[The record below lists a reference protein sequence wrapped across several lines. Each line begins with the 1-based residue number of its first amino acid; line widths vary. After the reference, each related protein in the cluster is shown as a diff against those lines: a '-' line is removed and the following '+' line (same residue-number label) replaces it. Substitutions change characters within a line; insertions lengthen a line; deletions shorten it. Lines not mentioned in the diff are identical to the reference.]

1 MPANRESNHRP
12 IVIVGAGLAGLACA
26 AVLAAKGL
34 EVTLV
39 GPPGNAGDTR
49 TTALLDG
56 SIQALAK
63 AGIRIAGHP
72 EAAPLRV
79 MSIVDATQRLL
90 RARPIAFQAEE
101 IGLEAFGW
109 NIPNGALSRILQARL
124 HEAGVEHLPV
134 RVLSAEPGANGLVLK
149 LDGQPDLAADLIV
162 AADGRASLVRQAAG
176 IETRSH
182 DYPQVALALNL
193 KIGRTHRDISTEF
206 HTESGPFTLVPLPGQ
221 RASLVWVVSP
231 EKADELR
238 AMDDAALS
246 RAIEIQ
252 SHALLGHVQVDGRR
266 SFWPMSAVVAVT
278 QAADRVALI
287 GEAAH
292 VLPPIGAQGFNLTL
306 RDIAALAKCL
316 EGTRSLEGA
325 RDPGEASVL
334 EAYARARRLDI
345 GTRHSAVDLLNRSL
359 LSGHFPL
366 QGLRGLGLYALER
379 VGPLRRVMMRQGL
392 ARAAEH

>member
-1 MPANRESNHRP
+1 M
-12 IVIVGAGLAGLACA
+12 
-26 AVLAAKGL
+26 
-34 EVTLV
+34 

-56 SIQALAK
+56 SVQALAK
-63 AGIRIAGHP
+63 AGIRIADHP

-90 RARPIAFQAEE
+90 RARPIAFKAEE

-109 NIPNGALSRILQARL
+109 NIPNGALTQILQA
-124 HEAGVEHLPV
+124 HVQDAGVEHLPV
-134 RVLSAEPGANGLVLK
+134 RVLAADQGPNGLVLK
-149 LDGQPDLAADLIV
+149 LDGQPDLTADLTI

-193 KIGRTHRDISTEF
+193 KVGRTHRDISTEF

-231 EKADELR
+231 QKAEELR
-238 AMDDAALS
+238 VLDDAALA

-252 SHALLGHVQVDGRR
+252 SHALLGHVEVDGRR
-266 SFWPMSAVVAVT
+266 SFWPMSAIVAAT
-278 QAADRVALI
+278 QAAGRVALI

-306 RDIAALAKCL
+306 RDIAALARAL
-316 EGTRSLEGA
+316 EAAG
-325 RDPGEASVL
+325 DPGDASVL
-334 EAYARARRLDI
+334 EAYAKARRLDI

>member
-1 MPANRESNHRP
+1 MPANRESNHRS
-12 IVIVGAGLAGLACA
+12 IVIVGAGLAGQACA
-26 AVLAAKGL
+26 AVLAAKGFRT
-34 EVTLV
+34 TLV
-39 GPPGNAGDTR
+39 GPPGNVGDTR

-63 AGIRIAGHP
+63 AGIPIAGHP

-90 RARPIAFQAEE
+90 RARPVAFKAEE

-109 NIPNGALSRILQARL
+109 NIPNGALTQILQARL
-124 HEAGVEHLPV
+124 QEAGVEHLPV
-134 RVLSAEPGANGLVLK
+134 RVLAAERGSSGLVLK
-149 LDGQPDLAADLIV
+149 LDGQPDLTTDLAI

-182 DYPQVALALNL
+182 DYPQMALALNL
-193 KIGRTHRDISTEF
+193 KIGRPHRDVSTEF

-252 SHALLGHVQVDGRR
+252 SHALLGHVEVDGRR
-266 SFWPMSAVVAVT
+266 SFWPMSAVVAAT
-278 QAADRVALI
+278 QAAERVALI

-306 RDIAALAKCL
+306 RDIAALAKAL
-316 EGTRSLEGA
+316 EAA
-325 RDPGEASVL
+325 RDPGDAGVT
-334 EAYARARRLDI
+334 EAYAKARRLDI

>member
-1 MPANRESNHRP
+1 MPANHESNHRSI
-12 IVIVGAGLAGLACA
+12 IVVGAGLAGLACA
-26 AVLAAKGL
+26 AVLAARGRQ
-34 EVTLV
+34 VTLV
-39 GPPGNAGDTR
+39 GPSGNIGDTR

-63 AGIRIAGHP
+63 AGVMIAGQP

-90 RARPIAFQAEE
+90 RARPVAFRAEE

-109 NIPNGALSRILQARL
+109 NIPNGALSQLLQERL
-124 HEAGVEHLPV
+124 HQAGVEHVPE
-134 RVLSAEPGANGLVLK
+134 RVLAVEQCERGLTLK
-149 LDGQPDLAADLIV
+149 LEGRPDFTADLIV
-162 AADGRASLVRQAAG
+162 AADGRGSLVRQAAG

-193 KIGRTHRDISTEF
+193 KIGRPHRDVSTEF
-206 HTESGPFTLVPLPGQ
+206 HTEFGPFTLVPLPGL

-231 EKADELR
+231 EKAEELR

-252 SHALLGHVQVDGRR
+252 SHALLGRTEVDGRR
-266 SFWPMSAVVAVT
+266 SFWPMGTVMATS
-278 QAADRVALI
+278 QAADRLALV
-287 GEAAH
+287 GEAGH

-306 RDIAALAKCL
+306 RDIAALVRA
-316 EGTRSLEGA
+316 LEGA
-325 RDPGEASVL
+325 GDPGDPAVL
-334 EAYARARRLDI
+334 RAYAKARRLDI

-379 VGPLRRVMMRQGL
+379 VGPLRRAVMRQGL

>member
-12 IVIVGAGLAGLACA
+12 IVVVGAGLAGLACA
-26 AVLAAKGL
+26 LILAAKGHRI
-34 EVTLV
+34 TLV

-56 SIQALAK
+56 SVQALAK
-63 AGIRIAGHP
+63 AGIRIADHP

-90 RARPIAFQAEE
+90 RARPIAFKAEE

-109 NIPNGALSRILQARL
+109 NIPNGALTQILQARL
-124 HEAGVEHLPV
+124 QDAGVEHLPV
-134 RVLSAEPGANGLVLK
+134 RVLAADQGPNGLVLK
-149 LDGQPDLAADLIV
+149 LDGQPDLTADLTI

-193 KIGRTHRDISTEF
+193 KVGRTHRDISTEF

-231 EKADELR
+231 QKAEELR
-238 AMDDAALS
+238 VLDDAALA

-252 SHALLGHVQVDGRR
+252 SHALLGHVEVDGRR
-266 SFWPMSAVVAVT
+266 SFWPMSAVVAAT
-278 QAADRVALI
+278 QAAGRVALI

-306 RDIAALAKCL
+306 RDIAALARAL
-316 EGTRSLEGA
+316 EAAG
-325 RDPGEASVL
+325 DPGDASVL
-334 EAYARARRLDI
+334 EAYAKARRLDI

>member
-1 MPANRESNHRP
+1 MPANRESNHRS

-26 AVLAAKGL
+26 GVLAAKGFRT
-34 EVTLV
+34 TLV
-39 GPPGNAGDTR
+39 GPPGNVGDTR

-63 AGIRIAGHP
+63 AGIPIAGHP

-79 MSIVDATQRLL
+79 MSIIDATQRLL
-90 RARPIAFQAEE
+90 RARPIAFKAEE

-109 NIPNGALSRILQARL
+109 NIPNGALTQILQARL
-124 HEAGVEHLPV
+124 QEAGVEHLPV
-134 RVLSAEPGANGLVLK
+134 RVLAAERGSSGLVLK
-149 LDGQPDLAADLIV
+149 LDGQPDLTADLAV
-162 AADGRASLVRQAAG
+162 AADGRGSLVRQAAG

-182 DYPQVALALNL
+182 DYPQMALALNL
-193 KIGRTHRDISTEF
+193 KISRSHRDVSTEF

-252 SHALLGHVQVDGRR
+252 SHALLGHVEIDGRR

-278 QAADRVALI
+278 QAAERVALI

-306 RDIAALAKCL
+306 RDIAALAKAL
-316 EGTRSLEGA
+316 EAA
-325 RDPGEASVL
+325 RDPGDAGVT
-334 EAYARARRLDI
+334 EAYAKARRLDI